1 MEFNFK
7 NTGQSVIK
15 ALEDVKVAKEVSAQR
30 PFGIMTPLRH
40 SIDREGIFEMNY
52 DLGDQLADNLRN
64 LVQTNH
70 GERLGHFD
78 FGANLRPLSMEIL
91 GQEKFE
97 SEAMSR
103 IGRSVAKFL
112 PFVQLK
118 TMIVLKERETKDS
131 LPQVIVQIQYTV
143 PKANSKTRAID
154 VIINLAG

>member
-7 NTGQSVIK
+7 NTGRSVIEEF
-15 ALEDVKVAKEVSAQR
+15 EDVKENLAIEATKPV
-30 PFGIMTPLRH
+30 GIMTPLRH
-40 SIDREGIFEMNY
+40 SIDREGIFEMHY
-52 DLGDQLADNLRN
+52 DLGDQLSDNLRN

-78 FGANLRPLSMEIL
+78 FGANLRPLSLEIM

-103 IGRSVAKFL
+103 IGRSVAKYL
-112 PFVQLK
+112 PFVKLK
-118 TMIVLKERETKDS
+118 TMTVIRERETKDE
-131 LPQVIVQIQYTV
+131 LPQVVVRLEYKV
-143 PKANSKTRAID
+143 PRASSKTRAID